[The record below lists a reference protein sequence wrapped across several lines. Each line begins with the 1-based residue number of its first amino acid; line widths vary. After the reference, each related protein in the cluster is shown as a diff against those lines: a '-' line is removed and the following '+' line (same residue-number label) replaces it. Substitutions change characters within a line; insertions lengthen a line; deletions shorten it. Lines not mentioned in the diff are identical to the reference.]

1 MKTGRFSG
9 TASFATTGNFCGS
22 SAVALPKA
30 THWWCSVSVDEIA
43 ASEWRGER
51 GLEDRFP
58 RNDYSINGARRSLA
72 RVGIDEDALGSSIET
87 ASKERK
93 AH

>member
-9 TASFATTGNFCGS
+9 TASSATTGNFCES
-22 SAVALPKA
+22 SAVASPKE
-30 THWWCSVSVDEIA
+30 TRWWCSVSVDEIA
-43 ASEWRGER
+43 ASEWQGER
-51 GLEDRFP
+51 GLGDRSQ
-58 RNDYSINGARRSLA
+58 RSDYLINGARRSLA
-72 RVGIDEDALGSSIET
+72 RVGIDEDALGLSIET